1 MVNLQTVKHI
11 EIEDIHTVEGPGKM
25 LRTSILMYLVLPW
38 AQSGRSFC
46 TNFDFTLVT
55 TAQVMI
61 GNGFCFIYVLETATK
76 NAYEIS
82 SFPREIDGRG
92 QREVVVMKTRGR
104 PSTMAYI
111 WVDRNSW
118 YCISTSFSLKDTK
131 SYSY

>member
-1 MVNLQTVKHI
+1 
-11 EIEDIHTVEGPGKM
+11 M

-82 SFPREIDGRG
+82 SFPRVNRRKRAERSGGDEDSWKTINNGLYMGG
-92 QREVVVMKTRGR
+92 QE
-104 PSTMAYI
+104 
-111 WVDRNSW
+111 
-118 YCISTSFSLKDTK
+118 
-131 SYSY
+131 